1 MKLIIFSLVLVF
13 AGSIK
18 QYHEEQLHIYGG
30 KNHDQ
35 YLGCLT
41 CGDDQLKSIW
51 CTFGDYGSRHMPKAI
66 WNELGK
72 YGSVSSQY
80 SPFNENAK
88 YPPIILDDH
97 KRFRG
102 YLTVNKNNQQR
113 CKNYVAGQIC
123 ASSDQIRGDIK
134 AWYDWFV
141 VRYY

>member
-1 MKLIIFSLVLVF
+1 MKLIVFSLMLIF
-13 AGSIK
+13 AGLPK
-18 QYHEEQLHIYGG
+18 QYREEQLHIYGG
-30 KNHDQ
+30 KNHKQ
-35 YLGCLT
+35 YLGCLN

-113 CKNYVAGQIC
+113 CKNYIAEQIC
-123 ASSDQIRGDIK
+123 DDIDHIREDI
-134 AWYDWFV
+134 ANWYSWAID
-141 VRYY
+141 RNY